1 MIFLSNEYKDWEKD
15 KIEEEQQIVQKYP
28 FLHIRDIDG
37 TIDTHSKFPMMSLEI
52 PDGWEMLFTQ
62 FCDDLKEVL
71 IEEGHLN
78 TFYFVQIKEKYN
90 RLECYSGHF
99 ETDKISQVL
108 RKYEYLSQF
117 VCTQC
122 GKPATIETVQGY
134 IESFCDDCWQAQHRR
149 CMARDIEFDTL
160 FKISTFEISTFGRS
174 TGTVTTVINVS
185 DEWNRYLKSIEVK

>member
-1 MIFLSNEYKDWEKD
+1 MKDWICD
-15 KIEEEQQIVQKYP
+15 RIEEEKEIVSKYP
-28 FLHIRDIDG
+28 FLQVREIDG
-37 TIDTHSKFPMMSLEI
+37 TIDTEAKFPMMSLEI
-52 PDGWEMLFTQ
+52 PDGWYELFFQ

-71 IEEGHLN
+71 IEEGYLD

-185 DEWNRYLKSIEVK
+185 DEWNRYLKRIEVIE

>member
-1 MIFLSNEYKDWEKD
+1 MTGEYKDYMNDRIKKEKA
-15 KIEEEQQIVQKYP
+15 IISEYP
-28 FLHIRDIDG
+28 FLRIRDIDG
-37 TIDTHSKFPMMSLEI
+37 SIDVKSKYLLIPLEI
-52 PDGWEMLFTQ
+52 PTGWHKLFAQ

-71 IEEGHLN
+71 IEEGCLD

-90 RLECYSGHF
+90 RLECYPGHF
-99 ETDKISQVL
+99 VTDKISQVL

-117 VCTQC
+117 VCTRC

-149 CMARDIEFDTL
+149 CMARDIEFDTQ
-160 FKISTFEISTFGRS
+160 FEVISFGRS

-185 DEWNRYLKSIEVK
+185 NEWNRYLESIG